1 MVPRET
7 VSFVFPRVL
16 MFPETSSRETSE
28 LGPCIKCF
36 VIYLDFHIAKPNKQ
50 GQRRGNNYAIVSR
63 SGYIWIWSE
72 ARDQESTNYNAY
84 FVEWKSSYITIGF
97 IVFERLKP
105 WWNPKHEFLK
115 LLLQQRK
122 LISTIIWI
130 IRFLN
135 STIISETLNVLDHQ
149 KNVHDVHDPI
159 T

>member
-72 ARDQESTNYNAY
+72 ARDQESSNHSAHLTA
-84 FVEWKSSYITIGF
+84 WMSSYITKVYVNSADSFAFFSWYWHWFNSLSSLHFADLLAIF
-97 IVFERLKP
+97 CHSDIDVSLP
-105 WWNPKHEFLK
+105 VSPLYI
-115 LLLQQRK
+115 LLLPA
-122 LISTIIWI
+122 S
-130 IRFLN
+130 FF
-135 STIISETLNVLDHQ
+135 
-149 KNVHDVHDPI
+149 
-159 T
+159 